1 MLAGMP
7 VSSRTQPAQAPR
19 GSPWRIVVSTVVTVV
34 VLLVVFVG
42 IFPKVA
48 DYSEAWSSI
57 QQMPTAYVVALGV
70 ATVLNVA
77 VYVWPLQAALP
88 GLGYGPGFVVRQTSF
103 AISNAVP
110 AGGAVGLGVQYG
122 MLDSYGF
129 GAGAAASAIAIVS
142 VFNVFATLVMP
153 VIGVLALLAGGVV
166 EGTYLLMAAIGVAA
180 IVVGVVAFAV
190 VLRSERGARRVGHWA
205 DRLAHPLTRRVGH
218 GRTLDLTGKIL
229 DFRSSVVDVMQTRW
243 WQVTVST
250 LLLQLTSWSILVLAL
265 RGLEA
270 GTGTVT
276 VTWTEALAAFSFARV
291 ASFIPITPGGLGTVD
306 AALAALLT
314 GYGASSSQALAADLV
329 WRAATYVP
337 QVLLG
342 VLTFLWWRVTAARR
356 TRRAAKSSAAGE
368 DLTSPPS
375 ARSSGRRGATQQQD
389 EEA

>member
-1 MLAGMP
+1 M
-7 VSSRTQPAQAPR
+7 V
-19 GSPWRIVVSTVVTVV
+19 ISTAVTLV
-34 VLLVVFVG
+34 VLAVVFVG

-57 QQMPTAYVVALGV
+57 QQMPTVYVVALVV
-70 ATVLNVA
+70 ATVVNLT

-129 GAGAAASAIAIVS
+129 GAGPAASAIAIVS
-142 VFNVFATLVMP
+142 VFNVFATLFMP
-153 VIGVLALLAGGVV
+153 VLGVVALLASGVV
-166 EGTYLLMAAIGVAA
+166 EDTYALMAAIGILAVGVA
-180 IVVGVVAFAV
+180 VVAFTV
-190 VLRSERGARRVGHWA
+190 VLRSEHGARTVGRWA
-205 DRLAHPLTRRVGH
+205 ERLVNPVTRRLAH
-218 GRTLDLTGKIL
+218 GRSLDLTGKIL
-229 DFRSSVVDVMQTRW
+229 DFRSSIVDVMQTRW
-243 WQVTVST
+243 VQVTLST
-250 LLLQLTSWSILVLAL
+250 LLLQFTSWAILVLAL

-270 GTGTVT
+270 GSGNVM

-314 GYGASSSQALAADLV
+314 GYGATSSQALAADLV

-342 VLTFLWWRVTAARR
+342 SLTFLWWRVTAARR
-356 TRRAAKSSAAGE
+356 RRRI
-368 DLTSPPS
+368 TQ
-375 ARSSGRRGATQQQD
+375 RSSRQET
-389 EEA
+389 

>member
-1 MLAGMP
+1 M
-7 VSSRTQPAQAPR
+7 
-19 GSPWRIVVSTVVTVV
+19 VVSTAVTLV
-34 VLLVVFVG
+34 VLAVVFVG

-57 QQMPTAYVVALGV
+57 QQMPTVYVVALVV
-70 ATVLNVA
+70 ATVVNLA

-88 GLGYGPGFVVRQTSF
+88 GLGYGPGSVVRQTSF

-129 GAGAAASAIAIVS
+129 GAGPAASAIAIVS
-142 VFNVFATLVMP
+142 VFNVFATLFMP
-153 VIGVLALLAGGVV
+153 VLGVVALLASGVV
-166 EGTYLLMAAIGVAA
+166 EDTYVLMAAIGILAVGVA
-180 IVVGVVAFAV
+180 VVAFTV
-190 VLRSERGARRVGHWA
+190 VLRSEHGARTVGRWA
-205 DRLAHPLTRRVGH
+205 ERLVNPVTRRLAH
-218 GRTLDLTGKIL
+218 GRSLDLTGKIL
-229 DFRSSVVDVMQTRW
+229 DFRSSIVDVMQTRW
-243 WQVTVST
+243 VQVTLST
-250 LLLQLTSWSILVLAL
+250 LLLQFTSWAILVLAL

-270 GTGTVT
+270 GSGNVM

-314 GYGASSSQALAADLV
+314 GYGATSSQALAADLV

-342 VLTFLWWRVTAARR
+342 SLTFLWWRVTAARR
-356 TRRAAKSSAAGE
+356 RRRITQDSSRQE
-368 DLTSPPS
+368 T
-375 ARSSGRRGATQQQD
+375 
-389 EEA
+389 

>member
-1 MLAGMP
+1 MPRSQSESPRRSQGVNVAAGERP
-7 VSSRTQPAQAPR
+7 PTPPSRK
-19 GSPWRIVVSTVVTVV
+19 SPWRIVISTVVTVV

-48 DYSEAWSSI
+48 DYSEAWASI
-57 QQMPTAYVVALGV
+57 QQMPSAYVVALVV
-70 ATVLNVA
+70 ATLVNLA

-153 VIGVLALLAGGVV
+153 VLGAVALLASGVV
-166 EGTYLLMAAIGVAA
+166 EGTYLLVAAIGVLA
-180 IVVGVVAFAV
+180 VGVAVVAFTV
-190 VLRSERGARRVGHWA
+190 VLRSERGARAVGRWA
-205 DRLAHPLTRRVGH
+205 DRLVNPLTRRLRH
-218 GRTLDLTGKIL
+218 GRSVDLTGKIL
-229 DFRSSVVDVMQTRW
+229 DFRSSIVDVMQTRW
-243 WQVTVST
+243 AQVTLST
-250 LLLQLTSWSILVLAL
+250 LLLQLTSWAILVLAL

-270 GTGTVT
+270 GTGNVT

-314 GYGASSSQALAADLV
+314 GYGATSSQALAADLV
-329 WRAATYVP
+329 WRAATYLP

-342 VLTFLWWRVTAARR
+342 ALTFLWWRVTAARR
-356 TRRAAKSSAAGE
+356 RRH
-368 DLTSPPS
+368 
-375 ARSSGRRGATQQQD
+375 ARERNPR
-389 EEA
+389 

>member
-1 MLAGMP
+1 M
-7 VSSRTQPAQAPR
+7 
-19 GSPWRIVVSTVVTVV
+19 VVSAAVTVA
-34 VLLVVFVG
+34 VLAVVFVG
-42 IFPKVA
+42 IFPNVA

-57 QQMPTAYVVALGV
+57 QQLPTAYLVGLVV
-70 ATVLNVA
+70 ATVVNLA

-153 VIGVLALLAGGVV
+153 VLGVVALLASGVV
-166 EGTYLLMAAIGVAA
+166 EGTYVLVAAIGVLA
-180 IVVGVVAFAV
+180 VGVAVVAFAV
-190 VLRSERGARRVGHWA
+190 VLRSEHGARTVGRLA
-205 DRLAHPLTRRVGH
+205 DRLVDPIMRRVS
-218 GRTLDLTGKIL
+218 RRSLDLTGKLL
-229 DFRSSVVDVMQTRW
+229 DFRSSVIGVMQTRW
-243 WQVTVST
+243 LAVTAST
-250 LLLQLTSWSILVLAL
+250 LLLQLTSWAILVLAL
-265 RGLEA
+265 RGLET

-276 VTWTEALAAFSFARV
+276 VTWAEALVAFSFARV

-306 AALAALLT
+306 AALVALLT
-314 GYGASSSQALAADLV
+314 GYGATSSQALAADLV
-329 WRAATYVP
+329 WRAATYLP

-356 TRRAAKSSAAGE
+356 RRTRAQ
-368 DLTSPPS
+368 
-375 ARSSGRRGATQQQD
+375 ARTG
-389 EEA
+389 

>member
-1 MLAGMP
+1 M
-7 VSSRTQPAQAPR
+7 
-19 GSPWRIVVSTVVTVV
+19 VVSTAVTLV
-34 VLLVVFVG
+34 VLAVVFVG

-57 QQMPTAYVVALGV
+57 QQMPTVYVVALV
-70 ATVLNVA
+70 MATVVNLT

-153 VIGVLALLAGGVV
+153 VLGVVALLASGVM
-166 EGTYLLMAAIGVAA
+166 EDTYVLMAAIGILAVGVA
-180 IVVGVVAFAV
+180 VVAFTM
-190 VLRSERGARRVGHWA
+190 VLRSEHGARTVGRWA
-205 DRLAHPLTRRVGH
+205 ERLVSPVTRRLAH
-218 GRTLDLTGKIL
+218 GRSLDLTGKIL
-229 DFRSSVVDVMQTRW
+229 DFRSSIVDVMQTRW
-243 WQVTVST
+243 VQVTLST
-250 LLLQLTSWSILVLAL
+250 LLLQFTSWAILVLAL

-270 GTGTVT
+270 GTGNVM

-314 GYGASSSQALAADLV
+314 GYGATSSQALAADLV

-342 VLTFLWWRVTAARR
+342 SLTFLWWRVMAARR
-356 TRRAAKSSAAGE
+356 RRRI
-368 DLTSPPS
+368 TQ
-375 ARSSGRRGATQQQD
+375 RSSRQET
-389 EEA
+389 

>member
-1 MLAGMP
+1 M
-7 VSSRTQPAQAPR
+7 TPAAPSPR
-19 GSPWRIVVSTVVTVV
+19 GSPWRIVVSTALTVL

-48 DYSEAWSSI
+48 DYSQAWSSI
-57 QQMPTAYVVALGV
+57 QQMPSAYVVALAV
-70 ATVLNVA
+70 ATVLNLA

-110 AGGAVGLGVQYG
+110 AGGAVGLGVQYA

-153 VIGVLALLAGGVV
+153 VVGVLALLASGVV
-166 EGTYLLMAAIGVAA
+166 EGTYLLMAAIGMLA

-190 VLRSERGARRVGHWA
+190 VLRSERGARTVGRRA
-205 DRLAHPLTRRVGH
+205 DRLVNPLTRRLGH
-218 GRTLDLTGKIL
+218 GRTVDLTGKIL

-243 WQVTVST
+243 GQVTLST
-250 LLLQLTSWSILVLAL
+250 LLLQLTSWAILVLAL
-265 RGLEA
+265 RGLES
-270 GTGTVT
+270 GTGRVT
-276 VTWTEALAAFSFARV
+276 VTWNEALAAFSFARV

-342 VLTFLWWRVTAARR
+342 LLTFLWWRVTAARR
-356 TRRAAKSSAAGE
+356 SRRPGRATRPSAAGE
-368 DLTSPPS
+368 DLSSPPS
-375 ARSSGRRGATQQQD
+375 TRS
-389 EEA
+389 

>member
-1 MLAGMP
+1 MTPPEA
-7 VSSRTQPAQAPR
+7 SSEPRHPQAPGTAPNQAAATPPR
-19 GSPWRIVVSTVVTVV
+19 RSVWRIVISTAVTAV
-34 VLLVVFVG
+34 VLVVVFVG

-57 QQMPTAYVVALGV
+57 QQMPTAYVVALVV
-70 ATVLNVA
+70 ATVVNLV

-129 GAGAAASAIAIVS
+129 GAGATASAIAIVS

-153 VIGVLALLAGGVV
+153 LLGVMAMLASGVV
-166 EGTYLLMAAIGVAA
+166 ERTYLLMAAIGILAIGVA
-180 IVVGVVAFAV
+180 VVALAV
-190 VLRSERGARRVGHWA
+190 VLRSEHGARTVGRWA
-205 DRLAHPLTRRVGH
+205 DRLVNPITRRLAH
-218 GRTLDLTGKIL
+218 GRSVDLTGKIL
-229 DFRSSVVDVMQTRW
+229 DFRSSVVDVMRTRW
-243 WQVTVST
+243 LQVTAST
-250 LLLQLTSWSILVLAL
+250 LLLQLTSWAVLVLAL

-270 GTGTVT
+270 GTGAVR
-276 VTWTEALAAFSFARV
+276 VTWNEALAAFSFARV

-314 GYGASSSQALAADLV
+314 GYGATSNQALAADLV

-342 VLTFLWWRVTAARR
+342 ALTFLWWRITA
-356 TRRAAKSSAAGE
+356 TRRNQRATKRN
-368 DLTSPPS
+368 PS
-375 ARSSGRRGATQQQD
+375 G
-389 EEA
+389 

>member
-1 MLAGMP
+1 ML
-7 VSSRTQPAQAPR
+7 VSAA
-19 GSPWRIVVSTVVTVV
+19 VTVA
-34 VLLVVFVG
+34 VLAVVFLG

-48 DYSEAWSSI
+48 NYSEAWSAI
-57 QQMPTAYVVALGV
+57 QQMPTGYLVALFV
-70 ATVLNVA
+70 ATGVNLA

-129 GAGAAASAIAIVS
+129 AAGAAASAIAIVS

-153 VIGVLALLAGGVV
+153 VIGVLALLASGMVD
-166 EGTYLLMAAIGVAA
+166 GTYLLMAVIGVLAIGVA
-180 IVVGVVAFAV
+180 VVASTM
-190 VLRSERGARRVGHWA
+190 VLRSERGARTVGGWA
-205 DRLAHPLTRRVGH
+205 DRLANPLMRRLRR
-218 GRTLDLTGKIL
+218 GRTVDLTGKLL
-229 DFRSSVVDVMQTRW
+229 DFRSSVVDVMQARW
-243 WQVTVST
+243 VQVTLST
-250 LLLQLTSWSILVLAL
+250 LLLQFTSWAILVLAL

-276 VTWTEALAAFSFARV
+276 VTWNESLAAFSFARV

-306 AALAALLT
+306 AALTALLT
-314 GYGASSSQALAADLV
+314 GYGATSSQALAADLV

-342 VLTFLWWRVTAARR
+342 ALTFLWWRVTAAHRARGR
-356 TRRAAKSSAAGE
+356 TQPA
-368 DLTSPPS
+368 
-375 ARSSGRRGATQQQD
+375 GRR
-389 EEA
+389 

>member
-1 MLAGMP
+1 MP
-7 VSSRTQPAQAPR
+7 PR
-19 GSPWRIVVSTVVTVV
+19 RSVWRIVISTAVTVV
-34 VLLVVFVG
+34 VLVVVFVG

-48 DYSEAWSSI
+48 DYSQAWSAI
-57 QQMPTAYVVALGV
+57 QQMPATYVVALV
-70 ATVLNVA
+70 AATVVNLV

-153 VIGVLALLAGGVV
+153 VLGVVALLASGVV
-166 EGTYLLMAAIGVAA
+166 EGTYLLLAAVGILAIGVA
-180 IVVGVVAFAV
+180 VVAFAV
-190 VLRSERGARRVGHWA
+190 VLRSERGARTVGGWA
-205 DRLAHPLTRRVGH
+205 DRLVNPLMRRLAH
-218 GRTLDLTGKIL
+218 GRSVDLTGRIL
-229 DFRSSVVDVMQTRW
+229 DFRSSVVDVMRTRW
-243 WQVTVST
+243 VQVTAST
-250 LLLQLTSWSILVLAL
+250 LLLQLTSWAVLVLAL

-270 GTGTVT
+270 GTGDVR
-276 VTWTEALAAFSFARV
+276 VTWNEALAAFSFARV

-314 GYGASSSQALAADLV
+314 GYGATSSQALAADLV

-342 VLTFLWWRVTAARR
+342 AMTFLWWRITAARR
-356 TRRAAKSSAAGE
+356 KRRATE
-368 DLTSPPS
+368 RTPS
-375 ARSSGRRGATQQQD
+375 GQ
-389 EEA
+389 EP